1 MSYILRR
8 LGFYLVA
15 AWASLTLNFFLPRMM
30 PGDPATAIFARFRGQ
45 LDPAAIESMREAYGF
60 SDEPLPMQY
69 LTYLSN
75 IFRGEFGI
83 SISYFPAP
91 VLEVITTGLTWTL
104 LLGLTALLLSCLIGS
119 ILGVLGAWHRGQK
132 LDTILPPTVIFVG
145 SFPYFWLATLAL
157 FFLSFRYGWFPL
169 SHGYDDQLTPSMTLE
184 FFLSVGHHLILPA
197 LTIIIV
203 SIGGWLLGMR
213 NTMIGVLSEDYVTM
227 AEAKGLSERR
237 VMLRYAAR
245 NALLPNVTTFG
256 MSLGFIL
263 SGSLLTEIVF
273 SYPGM
278 GTLFLTAVQ
287 SSDFP
292 LIQGLFLLITLAVL
306 TANLLVDLVYVR
318 LDPRVRTG

>member
-30 PGDPATAIFARFRGQ
+30 PGDPAIAIFARFKGQ
-45 LDPAAIESMREAYGF
+45 LDPAAIESMREAYGL
-60 SDEPLPMQY
+60 SDDPLPVQY
-69 LTYLSN
+69 VTYL
-75 IFRGEFGI
+75 GHMLQGDFGT

-91 VLEVITTGLTWTL
+91 VTEVITIGLTWTL
-104 LLGLTALLLSCLIGS
+104 LLGLTSLFISCLIGS
-119 ILGVLGAWHRGQK
+119 VLGALGAWHRGRS
-132 LDTILPPTVIFVG
+132 LDTVLPPIVIFVG

-169 SHGYDDQLTPSMTLE
+169 SHGYDNQMDPGMSLE
-184 FFLSVGHHLILPA
+184 FLLSVGHHLFLPA
-197 LTIIIV
+197 MTIIVV

-213 NTMIGVLSEDYVTM
+213 NSMIGVLSEDYVTM
-227 AEAKGLSERR
+227 AEAKGLSRRR
-237 VMLRYAAR
+237 VMLGYAAR
-245 NALLPNVTTFG
+245 NAMLPNVTSFG

-278 GTLFLTAVQ
+278 GNLFLTAVR
-287 SSDFP
+287 SSDYP

-306 TANLLVDLVYVR
+306 TANLLVDLLYVR
-318 LDPRVRTG
+318 LDPRVRTS